1 MLPKQEKI
9 KKKPDTEQPGL
20 FDKVDEKKRLAKK
33 RKFIYIALFLTVG
46 LSLSFWTYR
55 SLENFKPS
63 LKLPSSNF
71 TVSAPKPSSVKTTSS
86 FTLPK
91 DNNSTWSFFLKR
103 IDTDSVIYQNN
114 QNIIFSA
121 QDLDSILNK
130 INQTDFITPSLYSSS
145 LPEGLKIKEIIEEN
159 DFSFSYFSKITT
171 PSQDLLLIIKITD
184 SKDLIQAKSS
194 VSGLANQL
202 YWYSLQK

>member
-46 LSLSFWTYR
+46 LSLSFWAYR
-55 SLENFKPS
+55 SIKNFKMPT
-63 LKLPSSNF
+63 LNIPVSS
-71 TVSAPKPSSVKTTSS
+71 PKTTSIKTTSS

-91 DNNSTWSFFLKR
+91 YTNSTWSFFLKR
-103 IDTDSVIYQNN
+103 IDTNFVIYQNN
-114 QNIIFSA
+114 QDIIFST
-121 QDLDSILNK
+121 QDQNSILNK
-130 INQTDFITPSLYSSS
+130 INQTDFITPSIYSSY
-145 LPEGLKIKEIIEEN
+145 LPEGLKIKEIVEEN
-159 DFSFSYFSKITT
+159 DSAFSYFSTITT
-171 PSQDLLLIIKITD
+171 PAQQLLLIIKIID
-184 SKDLIQAKSS
+184 SKDLAQAKKS
-194 VSGLANQL
+194 VPDLINQL